1 MSDTN
6 KPTNIRMPDLTYEQI
21 EQLMAWGYGNTKAA
35 IVVMA
40 VDKLFELALM
50 RRKKDGEAAMNPDVL
65 EK

>member
-1 MSDTN
+1 MSETN

-21 EQLMAWGYGNTKAA
+21 DQLMVWGYGNTKAA

-40 VDKLFELALM
+40 VNHLYELALM